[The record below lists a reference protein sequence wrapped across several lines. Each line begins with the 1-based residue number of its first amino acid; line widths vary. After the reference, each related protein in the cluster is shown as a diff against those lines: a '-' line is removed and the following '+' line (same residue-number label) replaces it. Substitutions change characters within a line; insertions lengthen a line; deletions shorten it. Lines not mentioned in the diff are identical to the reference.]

1 MKRKTTEAELIAI
14 RRELEDIN
22 ISLKVLSGRM
32 TAKEA
37 NEEWLTRPF

>member
-14 RRELEDIN
+14 RQMLEDIN
-22 ISLKVLSGRM
+22 LSLKVLSGRM

-37 NEEWLTRPF
+37 EEEWLTRPF